1 MNVKVNNYQTDYL
14 QKTIILKD
22 DQIKELLE
30 ELRQTQELHQNLKK
44 KYMGQEQVL
53 REKLKKFQNIVDELK
68 KENEDLTMK
77 FKRTVKEKNTS
88 DGQLE
93 IVSKQWDSA
102 ITEINDNMLKLRY
115 ENEMLLKENR
125 LLKE

>member
-1 MNVKVNNYQTDYL
+1 M
-14 QKTIILKD
+14 
-22 DQIKELLE
+22 
-30 ELRQTQELHQNLKK
+30 
-44 KYMGQEQVL
+44 
-53 REKLKKFQNIVDELK
+53 DELK

>member
-44 KYMGQEQVL
+44 KYMG
-53 REKLKKFQNIVDELK
+53 
-68 KENEDLTMK
+68 
-77 FKRTVKEKNTS
+77 
-88 DGQLE
+88 
-93 IVSKQWDSA
+93 
-102 ITEINDNMLKLRY
+102 
-115 ENEMLLKENR
+115 
-125 LLKE
+125 